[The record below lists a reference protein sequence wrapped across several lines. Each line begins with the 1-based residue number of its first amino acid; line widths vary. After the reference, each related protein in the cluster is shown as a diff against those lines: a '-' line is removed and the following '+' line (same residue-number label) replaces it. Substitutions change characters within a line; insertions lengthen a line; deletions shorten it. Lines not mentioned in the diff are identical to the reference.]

1 MGYSLKQGCFL
12 GKKMNISEPQVLL
25 GKITALREK
34 LEKAVREP
42 VSHQLITED
51 SLGFIDRKNRLAS
64 KLVESDEC
72 DSVIIDESKGDQALR
87 LPVKL
92 TSKAR
97 ELLIHGK
104 DLIGDLRNLANA
116 FLLYRTDDEI
126 VSKKGVQESGALIK
140 LYRETTAMADTA
152 LRMIPNFPESPSSQL
167 QLCVGVEAIFQVIS
181 QRLRILK
188 QACIAKEKELQKIT
202 KLVEIFDLILTG
214 SKPDFVD
221 VQNIVEDI
229 LEEVRNGET
238 LRFLRED
245 NDYPARYVACKGL
258 NFARVVARVIFQDA
272 QLRLASMEIIAAA
285 LFLDIGMIKIQASG
299 LVEPERIHGK
309 MSRAYE
315 SHCFIGAELL
325 RQSFPNMPLLAE
337 AALSHHENID
347 GSGFPSGLKGAE
359 LSPVIRFLAV
369 CERYIARCMSSSSNK
384 PLNTKGALTSI
395 LMDSEDG
402 KLDKVYARF
411 LLAISFYPS
420 GTAVEL
426 SDGSL
431 GIVLANPLSKNTET
445 ESNNQIVAVLRE
457 PDGSYLSK
465 PKILDLAGRNS
476 PAVLRGIS
484 QQEKDD
490 LIGTEFPEWNSN

>member
-1 MGYSLKQGCFL
+1 
-12 GKKMNISEPQVLL
+12 MNISEPQVLL

-285 LFLDIGMIKIQASG
+285 LFLDIGMIKIQVSG

-309 MSRAYE
+309 MSRSYE
-315 SHCFIGAELL
+315 SHC
-325 RQSFPNMPLLAE
+325 RCSFFTSHFV
-337 AALSHHENID
+337 LSIWY
-347 GSGFPSGLKGAE
+347 SG
-359 LSPVIRFLAV
+359 
-369 CERYIARCMSSSSNK
+369 
-384 PLNTKGALTSI
+384 
-395 LMDSEDG
+395 
-402 KLDKVYARF
+402 
-411 LLAISFYPS
+411 
-420 GTAVEL
+420 
-426 SDGSL
+426 
-431 GIVLANPLSKNTET
+431 
-445 ESNNQIVAVLRE
+445 
-457 PDGSYLSK
+457 
-465 PKILDLAGRNS
+465 
-476 PAVLRGIS
+476 
-484 QQEKDD
+484 
-490 LIGTEFPEWNSN
+490 

>member
-1 MGYSLKQGCFL
+1 MGNSLKLGCFL

-25 GKITALREK
+25 EKITALREK

-42 VSHQLITED
+42 ALQNLSGGEGVDIFT
-51 SLGFIDRKNRLAS
+51 RRNRLAS
-64 KLVESDEC
+64 KLTESDDC
-72 DSVIIDESKGDQALR
+72 DSVIIDESKTSTAIR
-87 LPVKL
+87 LPVLL

-104 DLIGDLRNLANA
+104 DLIGELRNLANA
-116 FLLYRTDDEI
+116 FLLYRTDDE
-126 VSKKGVQESGALIK
+126 VASKKGTQESGALLK

-167 QLCVGVEAIFQVIS
+167 QLCAGVEAIFQVIS

-188 QACIAKEKELQKIT
+188 QACIAKEKELQKIS
-202 KLVEIFDLILTG
+202 KLGELFDVILAG
-214 SKPDFVD
+214 GKVDFFE
-221 VQNIVEDI
+221 VQIIVEDI

-238 LRFLRED
+238 LRLLRED
-245 NDYPARYVACKGL
+245 IDYPARYVACKGI

-272 QLRLASMEIIAAA
+272 QLRVASMEIIAAA
-285 LFLDIGMIKIQASG
+285 LFLDIGMIKIQSSG
-299 LVEPERIHGK
+299 LVEPERVHGK

-325 RQSFPNMPLLAE
+325 RVSFPQMPLLAE

-347 GSGFPSGLKGAE
+347 GSGFPSGFKGE
-359 LSPVIRFLAV
+359 EISPVIRFLAV
-369 CERYIARCMSSSSNK
+369 CERYIARCMSASRDK
-384 PLNTKGALTSI
+384 PLNTKGALTSV

-411 LLAISFYPS
+411 LLAVSFYPS

-431 GIVLANPLSKNTET
+431 GVVLANPLSKNAEI

-457 PDGSYLSK
+457 SDGSYLPK
-465 PKILDLAGRNS
+465 PKILDLAGRTS
-476 PAVLRGIS
+476 PAVLRCLS

-490 LIGTEFPEWNSN
+490 LIGSEFPEWNSH

>member
-1 MGYSLKQGCFL
+1 
-12 GKKMNISEPQVLL
+12 MNISEPQILL

-42 VSHQLITED
+42 ISNHLIVED
-51 SLGFIDRKNRLAS
+51 GFGIFDRKNRLAS
-64 KLVESDEC
+64 KLAESDEC
-72 DSVIIDESKGDQALR
+72 DSLIVEETIGYQAPR
-87 LPVKL
+87 LPVQL

-104 DLIGDLRNLANA
+104 DLIGELRNLANA
-116 FLLYRTDDEI
+116 FLLYRPDDEI
-126 VSKKGVQESGALIK
+126 ASKKGIQESGALLK

-152 LRMIPNFPESPSSQL
+152 LRMIPNFPESPSGQL
-167 QLCVGVEAIFQVIS
+167 QLCAGVEAIFQVIS

-188 QACIAKEKELQKIT
+188 QACSAKEKELQKIS
-202 KLVEIFDLILTG
+202 KLVEIFDVILSG
-214 SKPDFVD
+214 SKANFID
-221 VQNIVEDI
+221 VQVIVEDV

-238 LRFLRED
+238 LRLLRED

-272 QLRLASMEIIAAA
+272 QLRIASMEIIAAA

-309 MSRAYE
+309 LSRAYE

-325 RQSFPNMPLLAE
+325 RESFPQMPLLAE

-347 GSGFPSGLKGAE
+347 GSGFPSGFKGVE
-359 LSPVIRFLAV
+359 ISPVIRFLAV
-369 CERYIARCMSSSSNK
+369 CERYIARCMSSPFDK
-384 PLNTKGALTSI
+384 PLNTKGALTSV

-411 LLAISFYPS
+411 LLAVSFYPA

-431 GIVLANPLSKNTET
+431 GIVLANPISKFTEI

-465 PKILDLAGRNS
+465 PKILDLASRNS
-476 PAVLRGIS
+476 PAVLRCLS

-490 LIGTEFPEWNSN
+490 LIGSEFPEWNSH